1 MSKRKIVF
9 LDQGTLSRVTLNF
22 DFPFEMTNIE
32 NCPPEKVSEALQ
44 GHEIAITNK
53 VAIDRAMMEAN
64 PQLKLIAVAATGFN
78 IIDIDAAKELGIT
91 VCNVADYSTIA
102 VAEHAFMMMISL
114 MHRLPLYEARMR
126 EGAWQKSPFFSI
138 FAEPI
143 FELKGKKLGIVGKGS
158 IGSQL
163 AKYAESFGME
173 VLFSERKGA
182 DSIREGYHSFEEV
195 LTSADVYSIHA
206 PMTPETNNMIGK
218 EELARMKEGVILIN
232 VSRGGLINEQA
243 LADALREGRVGG
255 AGVDVLTTEPPK
267 PDNPLLAQDL
277 GNFIITP
284 HTAWASEEAVQNLV
298 GILENNI
305 NQFVA
310 GKPVNVVN
318 L

>member
-1 MSKRKIVF
+1 
-9 LDQGTLSRVTLNF
+9 
-22 DFPFEMTNIE
+22 
-32 NCPPEKVSEALQ
+32 
-44 GHEIAITNK
+44 
-53 VAIDRAMMEAN
+53 
-64 PQLKLIAVAATGFN
+64 
-78 IIDIDAAKELGIT
+78 
-91 VCNVADYSTIA
+91 
-102 VAEHAFMMMISL
+102 
-114 MHRLPLYEARMR
+114 
-126 EGAWQKSPFFSI
+126 
-138 FAEPI
+138 
-143 FELKGKKLGIVGKGS
+143 
-158 IGSQL
+158 
-163 AKYAESFGME
+163 
-173 VLFSERKGA
+173 
-182 DSIREGYHSFEEV
+182 
-195 LTSADVYSIHA
+195 
-206 PMTPETNNMIGK
+206 MTPETNNMIGK

>member
-1 MSKRKIVF
+1 MSKTKIVF
-9 LDQGTLSRVTLNF
+9 LDQGTLSRVTLDF
-22 DFPFEMTNIE
+22 DFPFELTNIE
-32 NCPPEKVSEALQ
+32 NCSPEKVSEALK

-53 VAIDRAMMEAN
+53 VVINREMMEAN

-78 IIDIDAAKELGIT
+78 IIDIAAAKELGIT
-91 VCNVADYSTIA
+91 VCNVADYSTTA

-143 FELKGKKLGIVGKGS
+143 FELKGKTLGIVGKGS

-163 AKYAESFGME
+163 AEYAEAFGMN

-182 DSIREGYHSFEEV
+182 SEVREGYHAFEDV
-195 LTSADVYSIHA
+195 LSTADVYSIHA
-206 PMTPETNNMIGK
+206 PMTPETNNMIG
-218 EELARMKEGVILIN
+218 EEEIKKMKEGAILIN

-243 LADALREGRVGG
+243 LADALRSGRVGG
-255 AGVDVLTTEPPK
+255 AGVDVATVEPPT

-277 GNFIITP
+277 GNFILTP
-284 HTAWASEEAVQNLV
+284 HTAWASEEAVENLV

-305 NQFVA
+305 NQFIA

-318 L
+318 S